1 MLNLFNPDGMLV
13 DHNDLAKLTIHDAVV
28 HLREQKVPLTIEFM
42 AYVCMAFLFPHNP
55 DLAGWG
61 HDISG
66 GSNPMQGLLYHFLI
80 TNVFSVAVAK
90 KLVPEFLNFA
100 PKDNPD
106 FYLQYKQSS
115 EDKVSR
121 LKEYCVSKNADFM
134 APDLPDFYFR
144 KPSELDDAS
153 RRLTAPAAEE

>member
-1 MLNLFNPDGMLV
+1 
-13 DHNDLAKLTIHDAVV
+13 
-28 HLREQKVPLTIEFM
+28 
-42 AYVCMAFLFPHNP
+42 
-55 DLAGWG
+55 
-61 HDISG
+61 
-66 GSNPMQGLLYHFLI
+66 MQGLLYHFLI

-121 LKEYCVSKNADFM
+121 LKEYCVSKNVDFVV
-134 APDLPDFYFR
+134 PDLPDFYFR
-144 KPSELDDAS
+144 KPSELDDVC
-153 RRLTAPAAEE
+153 RRLAATGAEE